1 MKKNGK
7 LKNSKESKK
16 NIQDKK
22 DENIILNYDEIEIDG
37 FRVFNIKESANQ
49 FDKSINVFEIKSL
62 DELIKCFDA
71 QENLEKNKAKAE
83 IFDNIWDNIIKI
95 NKNNIIDLSLINNFQ
110 KFLDDDF
117 IIQRF
122 LFLLFILLDN
132 SLDNYIKDKNTFLL
146 LKNNLKYFLLIL
158 INLKDNEKFNYF
170 FSKEKLDYLIMILTK
185 IQKIKN
191 KKDKQICN
199 NILFNLFSQEYIYLG
214 SNLISI
220 ENNKEKNKNKNS
232 KSKKIL
238 IDFYLT
244 QKTLEAKEAEKKL
257 LKTEKYQKIIE
268 SLFNF
273 DSENFLY
280 FKKNSEIDYSLHFYH
295 QIELVENII
304 FILFSKEKYNFL
316 KNDNV
321 YYEYEF
327 LDKLIKKNIS
337 ETKEMHGDKHRN
349 LFRRDTISNDIIK
362 YFFFI
367 FGNSMIIES
376 IIKPLNTILKI
387 IGLNNEIE
395 KNIDFKRNSI
405 KKERNI
411 TKDEFKI
418 LFEKIIEKLNEN
430 IPKILKI
437 FLKMI
442 YDNII
447 IFYPNL
453 EKGDY
458 TPISSLF
465 FFSYVSNPR
474 IQKMFD
480 IYPEKCLFIKS
491 VYKLIYNSSFNIK
504 FNEGDNLFIFNDEI
518 DISYKKISEFYEK
531 NVINIDMNNE
541 DNKKY
546 LQNLFNEIGVIYP
559 EFIFYLSCDCI
570 QELNM

>member
-37 FRVFNIKESANQ
+37 FQVFNIKESANQ

-158 INLKDNEKFNYF
+158 INLKDNEKFNYY

-387 IGLNNEIE
+387 IGLSNEIE
-395 KNIDFKRNSI
+395 NIDFKRNSI

-465 FFSYVSNPR
+465 FFSYISNPR

-518 DISYKKISEFYEK
+518 DIYYKKINEFYEK

>member
-22 DENIILNYDEIEIDG
+22 DKNIILNYDEIEIDG
-37 FRVFNIKESANQ
+37 FQVFNIKESANQ

-71 QENLEKNKAKAE
+71 QENLEKKKAKAE

-387 IGLNNEIE
+387 IGLSYEIE
-395 KNIDFKRNSI
+395 NIDFKRNSI

-465 FFSYVSNPR
+465 FFSYISNPR

-518 DISYKKISEFYEK
+518 DIYYKKINEFYEK
-531 NVINIDMNNE
+531 NVINIDMNND

>member
-22 DENIILNYDEIEIDG
+22 DENIILNYDEIEVDG
-37 FRVFNIKESANQ
+37 FQVFNIKESANQ

-257 LKTEKYQKIIE
+257 LKTEKYQKIIK

-387 IGLNNEIE
+387 IGLSNEIE
-395 KNIDFKRNSI
+395 NIDFKRNSI

-465 FFSYVSNPR
+465 FFSYISNPR

-518 DISYKKISEFYEK
+518 DIYYKKINEFYEK
-531 NVINIDMNNE
+531 NVINIDMNND

>member
-37 FRVFNIKESANQ
+37 FQVFNIKESANQ

-316 KNDNV
+316 KSDNV

-387 IGLNNEIE
+387 IGLSNEIE
-395 KNIDFKRNSI
+395 NIDFKRNSI

-465 FFSYVSNPR
+465 FFSYISNPR

-518 DISYKKISEFYEK
+518 DIYYKKINEFYEK

>member
-37 FRVFNIKESANQ
+37 FQVFNIKESANQ

-62 DELIKCFDA
+62 DDLIKCFDA

-387 IGLNNEIE
+387 IGLSNEIE
-395 KNIDFKRNSI
+395 NIDFKRNSI

-465 FFSYVSNPR
+465 FFSYISNPR

-518 DISYKKISEFYEK
+518 DIYFKKINEFYEK
-531 NVINIDMNNE
+531 NVINIDMNND

>member
-37 FRVFNIKESANQ
+37 FQVFKIKESANQ

-117 IIQRF
+117 VIQRF

-273 DSENFLY
+273 DSVNFLY

-316 KNDNV
+316 KSDNV

-387 IGLNNEIE
+387 IGLSNEIE
-395 KNIDFKRNSI
+395 NIDFKRNSI

-465 FFSYVSNPR
+465 FFSYISNPR

>member
-37 FRVFNIKESANQ
+37 FQVFNIKESANQ

-316 KNDNV
+316 KSDNE

-387 IGLNNEIE
+387 IGLSNEIE
-395 KNIDFKRNSI
+395 NIDFKRNSI

-465 FFSYVSNPR
+465 FFSYISNPR

-518 DISYKKISEFYEK
+518 DIYYKKINEFYEK

>member
-22 DENIILNYDEIEIDG
+22 DENIILNYDETEIDG
-37 FRVFNIKESANQ
+37 FQVFNIKESANQ
-49 FDKSINVFEIKSL
+49 FDKSINVFEIKSI
-62 DELIKCFDA
+62 DKLIKCFDA

-158 INLKDNEKFNYF
+158 INLKDNEKFNNF

-395 KNIDFKRNSI
+395 NIDFKRNSI

-465 FFSYVSNPR
+465 FFSYISNPR

-531 NVINIDMNNE
+531 NVINIDMNNK

-546 LQNLFNEIGVIYP
+546 LKNLFNEIGVIYP

>member
-37 FRVFNIKESANQ
+37 FQVFNIKESANQ

-71 QENLEKNKAKAE
+71 QENLEKKKAKAE

-316 KNDNV
+316 KSDNV

-387 IGLNNEIE
+387 IGLSNEIE
-395 KNIDFKRNSI
+395 NIDFKRNSI

-465 FFSYVSNPR
+465 FFSYISNPR

-518 DISYKKISEFYEK
+518 DIYYKKINEFYEK

>member
-22 DENIILNYDEIEIDG
+22 DENIILNYEEIEIDG
-37 FRVFNIKESANQ
+37 FQVFNIKESANQ

-295 QIELVENII
+295 QIELVENIL

-316 KNDNV
+316 KSDNV

-387 IGLNNEIE
+387 IGLSNEIE
-395 KNIDFKRNSI
+395 NIDFKRNSI

-465 FFSYVSNPR
+465 FFSYISNPR

-518 DISYKKISEFYEK
+518 DIYYKKINEFYEK

>member
-37 FRVFNIKESANQ
+37 FQVFNIKESANQ

-316 KNDNV
+316 KSDNV

-387 IGLNNEIE
+387 IGLSNEIE
-395 KNIDFKRNSI
+395 NIDFKRNSI

-465 FFSYVSNPR
+465 FFSYISNPR

-518 DISYKKISEFYEK
+518 DICYKKINEFYEK
-531 NVINIDMNNE
+531 NVINIDMNND

>member
-37 FRVFNIKESANQ
+37 FQVFNIKESANQ

-158 INLKDNEKFNYF
+158 INLKDNEKFNYY

-316 KNDNV
+316 NNDNV

-387 IGLNNEIE
+387 IGLSNEIE
-395 KNIDFKRNSI
+395 NIDFKRNSI

-465 FFSYVSNPR
+465 FFSYISNPR

-518 DISYKKISEFYEK
+518 DIYYKKINEFYEK

>member
-37 FRVFNIKESANQ
+37 FQVYNFKESANQ

-316 KNDNV
+316 KSDNV

-395 KNIDFKRNSI
+395 NINFKRNSI

-465 FFSYVSNPR
+465 FFSYISNPR

>member
-37 FRVFNIKESANQ
+37 FQVFNIKESANQ

-387 IGLNNEIE
+387 IGLSNEIE
-395 KNIDFKRNSI
+395 NIDFKRNSV

-465 FFSYVSNPR
+465 FFSYISNPR

-518 DISYKKISEFYEK
+518 DIYYKKINEFYEK
-531 NVINIDMNNE
+531 NVINIDMNND

>member
-37 FRVFNIKESANQ
+37 FQVFNIKESANQ

-62 DELIKCFDA
+62 DDLIKCFDA

-387 IGLNNEIE
+387 IGLSNEIE
-395 KNIDFKRNSI
+395 NIDFKRNSI

-465 FFSYVSNPR
+465 FFSYISNPR

-518 DISYKKISEFYEK
+518 DIYYKKINEFYEK
-531 NVINIDMNNE
+531 NVINIDMNND

>member
-37 FRVFNIKESANQ
+37 FQVFKIKESANQ
-49 FDKSINVFEIKSL
+49 FDKSINVFKIKNL

-316 KNDNV
+316 KSDNV

-387 IGLNNEIE
+387 IGLSNEIE
-395 KNIDFKRNSI
+395 NIDFKRNSI

-465 FFSYVSNPR
+465 FFSYISNPR

-518 DISYKKISEFYEK
+518 DIYYKKINEFYEK

>member
-37 FRVFNIKESANQ
+37 FQVFNIKESANQ

-244 QKTLEAKEAEKKL
+244 QKNLEAKEAEKKL
-257 LKTEKYQKIIE
+257 LKTGGCQKIIE

-273 DSENFLY
+273 DSENFLS

-316 KNDNV
+316 KSDNV

-387 IGLNNEIE
+387 IGLSNEIE
-395 KNIDFKRNSI
+395 NIDFKRNSI

-465 FFSYVSNPR
+465 FFSYISNPR

-518 DISYKKISEFYEK
+518 DICYKKINEFYEK
-531 NVINIDMNNE
+531 NVINIDMNND

>member
-22 DENIILNYDEIEIDG
+22 DKNIILNYDEIEIDG
-37 FRVFNIKESANQ
+37 FQVFNIKESANQ

-71 QENLEKNKAKAE
+71 QENLEKKKAKAE

-387 IGLNNEIE
+387 IGLSNEIE
-395 KNIDFKRNSI
+395 NIDFKRNSI

-465 FFSYVSNPR
+465 FFSYISNPR

-518 DISYKKISEFYEK
+518 DIYYKKINEFYEK
-531 NVINIDMNNE
+531 NVINIDMNND

>member
-37 FRVFNIKESANQ
+37 FQVFNIKESANQ

-257 LKTEKYQKIIE
+257 LKTEKYQKIIK

-387 IGLNNEIE
+387 IGLSNEIE
-395 KNIDFKRNSI
+395 NIDFKRNSI

-465 FFSYVSNPR
+465 FFSYISNPR

-518 DISYKKISEFYEK
+518 DIYYKKINEFYEK
-531 NVINIDMNNE
+531 NVINIDMNND

>member
-37 FRVFNIKESANQ
+37 FQVFNIKESANQ

-158 INLKDNEKFNYF
+158 INLKDNEKFNYY

-316 KNDNV
+316 KSDNV

-387 IGLNNEIE
+387 IGLSNEIE
-395 KNIDFKRNSI
+395 NIDFKRNSI

-465 FFSYVSNPR
+465 FFSYISNPR

-518 DISYKKISEFYEK
+518 DIYYKKINEFYEK
-531 NVINIDMNNE
+531 NVINIDMNND

>member
-22 DENIILNYDEIEIDG
+22 DKNIILNYDEIEIDG
-37 FRVFNIKESANQ
+37 FQVFNIKESANQ

-158 INLKDNEKFNYF
+158 INLKNNEKFNNF

-395 KNIDFKRNSI
+395 NIDFKRNSI

-465 FFSYVSNPR
+465 FFSYISNPR

-518 DISYKKISEFYEK
+518 DIYYKKINEFYEK
-531 NVINIDMNNE
+531 NVINIDMNND

>member
-37 FRVFNIKESANQ
+37 FQVFNIKESANQ

-158 INLKDNEKFNYF
+158 INLKDNEKFNYY

-316 KNDNV
+316 KSDNV

-387 IGLNNEIE
+387 IGLSNEIE
-395 KNIDFKRNSI
+395 NIDFKRNSI

-465 FFSYVSNPR
+465 FFSYISNPR

-518 DISYKKISEFYEK
+518 DIYYKKINEFYEK

>member
-37 FRVFNIKESANQ
+37 FQVFNIKESANQ

-316 KNDNV
+316 KSDNV

-387 IGLNNEIE
+387 IGLSYEIE
-395 KNIDFKRNSI
+395 NIDFKRNSI

-465 FFSYVSNPR
+465 FFSYISNPR

-491 VYKLIYNSSFNIK
+491 FYKLIYNSSFNIK

-518 DISYKKISEFYEK
+518 DIYYKKINEFYEK
-531 NVINIDMNNE
+531 NVINIDMNND

>member
-37 FRVFNIKESANQ
+37 FQVFKIKETANQ

-387 IGLNNEIE
+387 IGLSNEIE
-395 KNIDFKRNSI
+395 NIDFKRNSI

-465 FFSYVSNPR
+465 FFSYISNPR

-518 DISYKKISEFYEK
+518 DIYYKKINEFYEK
-531 NVINIDMNNE
+531 NVINIDMNND

>member
-37 FRVFNIKESANQ
+37 FQVFNIKESANQ

-316 KNDNV
+316 KSDNV

-387 IGLNNEIE
+387 IGLSNEIE
-395 KNIDFKRNSI
+395 NIDFKRNSI

-465 FFSYVSNPR
+465 FFSYISNPR

-518 DISYKKISEFYEK
+518 DIYYKKINEFYEK
-531 NVINIDMNNE
+531 NVINIDMNND

>member
-22 DENIILNYDEIEIDG
+22 DGNIILNYDEIEIDG
-37 FRVFNIKESANQ
+37 FQVFNIKESANQ

-316 KNDNV
+316 KSDNV

-387 IGLNNEIE
+387 IGLSNEIE
-395 KNIDFKRNSI
+395 NIDFKRNSI

-465 FFSYVSNPR
+465 FFSYISNPR

-504 FNEGDNLFIFNDEI
+504 FNEGDNLFILNDEI
-518 DISYKKISEFYEK
+518 DIYYKKINEFYEK
-531 NVINIDMNNE
+531 NVINIDMNND

>member
-37 FRVFNIKESANQ
+37 FQVFNIKESANQ

-304 FILFSKEKYNFL
+304 FILFSKEKY
-316 KNDNV
+316 
-321 YYEYEF
+321 
-327 LDKLIKKNIS
+327 
-337 ETKEMHGDKHRN
+337 TWR
-349 LFRRDTISNDIIK
+349 
-362 YFFFI
+362 
-367 FGNSMIIES
+367 
-376 IIKPLNTILKI
+376 
-387 IGLNNEIE
+387 
-395 KNIDFKRNSI
+395 
-405 KKERNI
+405 
-411 TKDEFKI
+411 
-418 LFEKIIEKLNEN
+418 
-430 IPKILKI
+430 
-437 FLKMI
+437 
-442 YDNII
+442 
-447 IFYPNL
+447 
-453 EKGDY
+453 
-458 TPISSLF
+458 
-465 FFSYVSNPR
+465 
-474 IQKMFD
+474 
-480 IYPEKCLFIKS
+480 
-491 VYKLIYNSSFNIK
+491 
-504 FNEGDNLFIFNDEI
+504 
-518 DISYKKISEFYEK
+518 
-531 NVINIDMNNE
+531 
-541 DNKKY
+541 
-546 LQNLFNEIGVIYP
+546 
-559 EFIFYLSCDCI
+559 
-570 QELNM
+570 

>member
-22 DENIILNYDEIEIDG
+22 DKNIILNYDEIEIDG
-37 FRVFNIKESANQ
+37 FQVFNIKESANQ

-387 IGLNNEIE
+387 IGLSNEIE
-395 KNIDFKRNSI
+395 NIDFKRNSI

-465 FFSYVSNPR
+465 FFSYISNPR

-518 DISYKKISEFYEK
+518 DIYYKKINEFYEK
-531 NVINIDMNNE
+531 NVINIDMNND

>member
-22 DENIILNYDEIEIDG
+22 DENIILNYDEIEVDG
-37 FRVFNIKESANQ
+37 FQVFNIKESANQ

-158 INLKDNEKFNYF
+158 INLKDNEKFNYY

-387 IGLNNEIE
+387 IGLSNEIE
-395 KNIDFKRNSI
+395 NIDFKRNSI

-447 IFYPNL
+447 FFYPNL

-465 FFSYVSNPR
+465 FFSYISNPR

-518 DISYKKISEFYEK
+518 DIYYKKINEFYEK

>member
-37 FRVFNIKESANQ
+37 FQVFNIKESANQ

-232 KSKKIL
+232 KPKKIL

-387 IGLNNEIE
+387 IGLSNEIE
-395 KNIDFKRNSI
+395 NIDFKRNSI

-465 FFSYVSNPR
+465 FFSYISNPR

-518 DISYKKISEFYEK
+518 DIYYKKINELYEK
-531 NVINIDMNNE
+531 NVINIDMNND

>member
-22 DENIILNYDEIEIDG
+22 DKNIILNYDEIEIDG
-37 FRVFNIKESANQ
+37 FQVFNIKESANQ

-158 INLKDNEKFNYF
+158 INLKDNEKFNYY

-316 KNDNV
+316 KSDNV

-387 IGLNNEIE
+387 IGLSNEIE
-395 KNIDFKRNSI
+395 NIDFKRNSI

-465 FFSYVSNPR
+465 FFSYISNPR

-518 DISYKKISEFYEK
+518 DIYYKKINEFYEK
-531 NVINIDMNNE
+531 NVINIDMNND

>member
-22 DENIILNYDEIEIDG
+22 DENIILNYEEIEIDG
-37 FRVFNIKESANQ
+37 FQVFNIKESANQ

-295 QIELVENII
+295 QIELVENIL

-387 IGLNNEIE
+387 IGLSNEIE
-395 KNIDFKRNSI
+395 NIDFKRNSI

-465 FFSYVSNPR
+465 FFSYISNPR

-518 DISYKKISEFYEK
+518 DIYYKKINEFYEK

>member
-37 FRVFNIKESANQ
+37 FQVFNIKESANQ

-387 IGLNNEIE
+387 IGLSNEIE
-395 KNIDFKRNSI
+395 NIDFKRNSI

-465 FFSYVSNPR
+465 FFSYISNPR

-518 DISYKKISEFYEK
+518 DIYYKKINEFYEK

>member
-37 FRVFNIKESANQ
+37 FQVFNIKESANQ

-295 QIELVENII
+295 QIELVENIL

-387 IGLNNEIE
+387 IGLSYEIE
-395 KNIDFKRNSI
+395 NIDFKRNSI

-465 FFSYVSNPR
+465 FFSYISNPR

-518 DISYKKISEFYEK
+518 DIYYKKINEFYEK
-531 NVINIDMNNE
+531 NVINIDMNND

>member
-22 DENIILNYDEIEIDG
+22 DENIILNYDEIEVDG
-37 FRVFNIKESANQ
+37 FQVFNIKESANQ

-387 IGLNNEIE
+387 IGLSNEIE
-395 KNIDFKRNSI
+395 NIDFKRNSI

-465 FFSYVSNPR
+465 FFSYISNPR

-518 DISYKKISEFYEK
+518 DIYYKKINEFYEK

>member
-22 DENIILNYDEIEIDG
+22 DENIILNYDEREIDG
-37 FRVFNIKESANQ
+37 FQVFNIKESANQ

-349 LFRRDTISNDIIK
+349 LFRRDTISNDVIK

-387 IGLNNEIE
+387 IGLSNEIE
-395 KNIDFKRNSI
+395 NIDFKRNSI

-430 IPKILKI
+430 IPKILII

-465 FFSYVSNPR
+465 FFSYISNPR

-518 DISYKKISEFYEK
+518 DIYYKKINEFYEK
-531 NVINIDMNNE
+531 NVINIDMNND

>member
-37 FRVFNIKESANQ
+37 FQVFNIKESANQ

-95 NKNNIIDLSLINNFQ
+95 NKNNIIALSLINNFQ

-387 IGLNNEIE
+387 IGLSNEIE
-395 KNIDFKRNSI
+395 NIDFKRNSI

-465 FFSYVSNPR
+465 FFSYISNPR

-518 DISYKKISEFYEK
+518 DIYYKKINEFYEK
-531 NVINIDMNNE
+531 NVINIDMNND

>member
-7 LKNSKESKK
+7 LKNTKESKK

-37 FRVFNIKESANQ
+37 FQVFNIKESANQ

-387 IGLNNEIE
+387 IGLSNEIE
-395 KNIDFKRNSI
+395 NIDFKRNSI

-465 FFSYVSNPR
+465 FFSYISNPR

-518 DISYKKISEFYEK
+518 DIYYKKINEFYEK
-531 NVINIDMNNE
+531 NVINIDMNND

>member
-37 FRVFNIKESANQ
+37 FQVFNIKESANQ

-295 QIELVENII
+295 QIELVENIL

-316 KNDNV
+316 KSDNV

-387 IGLNNEIE
+387 IGLSNEIE
-395 KNIDFKRNSI
+395 NIDFKRNSI

-447 IFYPNL
+447 FFYPNL

-465 FFSYVSNPR
+465 FFSYISNPR

-518 DISYKKISEFYEK
+518 DIYYKKINEFYEK

>member
-37 FRVFNIKESANQ
+37 FQVFNIKESANQ

-387 IGLNNEIE
+387 IGLSNEIE
-395 KNIDFKRNSI
+395 NIDFKRNSI

-465 FFSYVSNPR
+465 FFSYISNPR

-518 DISYKKISEFYEK
+518 DIYYKKINEFYEK
-531 NVINIDMNNE
+531 NVINIDMNND